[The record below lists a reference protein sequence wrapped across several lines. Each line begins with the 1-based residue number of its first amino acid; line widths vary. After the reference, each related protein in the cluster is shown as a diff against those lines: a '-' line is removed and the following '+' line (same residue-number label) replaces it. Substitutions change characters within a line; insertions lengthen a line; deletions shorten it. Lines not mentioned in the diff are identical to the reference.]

1 MLWRAAHG
9 QRMGR
14 GAGSEAHTSAPDV
27 ALAVREDPPSPA
39 VKPGPIH
46 GMGRAARSRAHALSG
61 HLDMRKT
68 CRR

>member
-1 MLWRAAHG
+1 MLWQAAHG

-61 HLDMRKT
+61 HLDRRKT
-68 CRR
+68 H